1 MLWLLLKYIKKRI
14 TPVKI
19 VASINRKNDFR
30 FRNNLIA
37 TGDAMGCIQVF
48 RISDSLKTPLS
59 RDLEILGD
67 LVDITTE
74 S

>member
-1 MLWLLLKYIKKRI
+1 MGNNARA
-14 TPVKI
+14 PVLTCQF
-19 VASINRKNDFR
+19 NQHQ
-30 FRNNLIA
+30 NNLIA